1 MGDIRSFFGGK
12 PPVSSGSSQKE
23 KKPDPK
29 KQTPVKNSKK
39 RKSRV
44 IGKSHDALTCCA
56 DFILEDSDEDDI
68 DKYNSPNTN

>member
-23 KKPDPK
+23 NKPDSKKP
-29 KQTPVKNSKK
+29 TPTKNPKK

-44 IGKSHDALTCCA
+44 IGK
-56 DFILEDSDEDDI
+56 
-68 DKYNSPNTN
+68 